1 MFVYLQRS
9 GIIIFVRTSQVL
21 ILLFVTVVHIIIVRA
36 IIKYPIMLQIM
47 VHVQIS
53 RDPVYILL
61 SPIGERLLERIA
73 AVDLHVLRACI
84 GVIRIFHTCRNPL
97 LGSIGQCKIMKVII
111 THVDG
116 IGIAEHAIPA
126 V

>member
-1 MFVYLQRS
+1 
-9 GIIIFVRTSQVL
+9 
-21 ILLFVTVVHIIIVRA
+21 
-36 IIKYPIMLQIM
+36 MLQIM

-53 RDPVYILL
+53 RDPVNMLL
-61 SPIGERLLERIA
+61 SPVGKCLLERIVGIA
-73 AVDLHVLRACI
+73 LHVLRARI

-97 LGSIGQCKIMKVII
+97 LGSIGQCEIMKIII

-116 IGIAEHAIPA
+116 VCIAEQGIPA